1 MEITIERIREAY
13 NMTGARPIA
22 GEYHTFD
29 GTHHACCAL
38 SVLYLEQFGAEALE
52 RALVSWM
59 EGDAYDP
66 APTLTHDLEISPDYA
81 KGVIDGFD
89 GNARYEEYVV
99 EKVDDAAPYHNGYL
113 LGEQAR
119 TVFIEAQHMLTAEG

>member
-38 SVLYLEQFGAEALE
+38 SVLYLEQFGAEAL
-52 RALVSWM
+52 
-59 EGDAYDP
+59 
-66 APTLTHDLEISPDYA
+66 DLEISPDYA

>member
-13 NMTGARPIA
+13 TTTGARPIA

-52 RALVSWM
+52 RALVSWR
-59 EGDAYDP
+59 EDYAYDP
-66 APTLTHDLEISPDYA
+66 APTLARDLELSPDYA

-89 GNARYEEYVV
+89 GNARFEGYPSENI
-99 EKVDDAAPYHNGYL
+99 DDTAPYERGYT

-119 TVFIEAQHMLTAEG
+119 NVFIDERNVLTAEG